1 MGKRHKD
8 LPICYIIVRND
19 IWLTADGIWTH
30 YGPELAG
37 YTTNHNLAKQFA
49 NQFGGTIKSL
59 SYIEVMALSLEVFD
73 FNDDNNPS
81 KM

>member
-1 MGKRHKD
+1 MGKRYKD

-19 IWLTADGIWTH
+19 TWLMADGIWTH

-49 NQFGGTIKSL
+49 NQLGGIVQSL
-59 SYIEVMALSLEVFD
+59 SYTEVMALSLEIFD
-73 FNDDNNPS
+73 FNDNS
-81 KM
+81 SEH